1 VTARINAALRHE
13 AAVVATGVDWVE
25 PMLATL
31 TDRRFSDPDWIY
43 ERKLDGERVI
53 AYREHGRVSLLSRN
67 RKRLDDTYPEIA
79 DAVAAQPRDC
89 VLDGEVVAFEGR
101 QTSFA
106 RLQGR
111 MQLHDARRARASGIA
126 VFYYVFD
133 LLRLDG
139 EDLVRVPLR
148 DRKRLLRGA
157 VDPGD
162 PLRLLPHRVEHG
174 ETYYRQACGRGW
186 EGVIAKRASGHYIAG
201 RSPDWLKF
209 KCVSGQEFVI
219 GGFTDPQ
226 GSREDFGALLVG
238 YYEGD
243 RLRYAGKVGTGYT
256 RKTLADLGSRMRAI
270 DQPEPPFTRGAHLPR
285 TRVHWVRP
293 RLVAEIGF
301 TEWTSDG
308 MLRHPRYLG
317 LREDKEPRE
326 VTRERP
332 GA

>member
-1 VTARINAALRHE
+1 MTARIGRELRRE
-13 AAVVATGVDWVE
+13 AASQAAGVDWIE

-43 ERKLDGERVI
+43 ERKLDGERLI
-53 AYREHGRVSLLSRN
+53 AYREHGRVSLLSR
-67 RKRLDDTYPEIA
+67 RGKRLDGTYPELA
-79 DAVAAQPRDC
+79 DAIAAQPRDC

-111 MQLHDARRARASGIA
+111 MQLDDAERARATGIA
-126 VFYYVFD
+126 VYFYAFD
-133 LLRLDG
+133 LPRLDG
-139 EDLVRVPLR
+139 DDLTGLPLR
-148 DRKRLLRGA
+148 ERKRALRGA
-157 VDPGD
+157 VEFGG
-162 PLRLLPHRVEHG
+162 PLRLLPHRIERG
-174 ETYYRQACGRGW
+174 EAYFRQACDRGW
-186 EGVIAKRASGHYIAG
+186 EGVIAKRGSGRYVSG

-209 KCVSGQEFVI
+209 TCVTGQEFVI
-219 GGFTDPQ
+219 GGFTDPR

-238 YYEGD
+238 YYDGG

-256 RKTLADLGSRMRAI
+256 RATLADLGRRLRGIDRAGS
-270 DQPEPPFTRGAHLPR
+270 PFEDGARIPR
-285 TRVHWVRP
+285 ADVHWVRP
-293 RLVAEIGF
+293 RLVAQIGF
-301 TEWTSDG
+301 TEWTGDG

-317 LREDKEPRE
+317 LRDDKEPRG